1 MTLAVTLVNLTPH
14 RINVLE
20 GERIV
25 ATIPPSGR
33 VARLEQEPVAE
44 QLIVDPAVPLVT
56 IRYGACSE
64 LPPEQPGVRLVVS
77 RIVATE
83 VQRADLVFPDLEVRD
98 HRGAIIGCRRLA
110 RYQR

>member
-1 MTLAVTLVNLTPH
+1 VTLGTTLVNLTPH
-14 RINVLE
+14 RINVLDD
-20 GERIV
+20 ERIV

-33 VARLEQEPVAE
+33 VARLEQEPIAE
-44 QLIVDPAVPLVT
+44 ELVGEPAVPLVT
-56 IRYGACSE
+56 IHYGACSE

-83 VQRADLVFPDLEVRD
+83 VQRTDLVFPDLEVRD